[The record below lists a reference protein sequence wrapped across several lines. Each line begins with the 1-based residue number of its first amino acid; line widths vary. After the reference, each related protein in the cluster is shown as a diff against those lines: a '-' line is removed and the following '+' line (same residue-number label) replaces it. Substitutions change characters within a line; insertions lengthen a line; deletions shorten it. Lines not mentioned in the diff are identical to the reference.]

1 MIEESLEI
9 DVVGQADQPVHM
21 FDIVSIFHESYD
33 VDLRKKITKY
43 KFNPMSNKLVS
54 IGFGEV
60 ARTLADSISGMVND
74 SVDKKMKSYDAEYE
88 AKVQKLVDNANAEYD
103 KQAKE
108 LET

>member
-1 MIEESLEI
+1 M
-9 DVVGQADQPVHM
+9 
-21 FDIVSIFHESYD
+21 SI
-33 VDLRKKITKY
+33 
-43 KFNPMSNKLVS
+43 KLVS

-74 SVDKKMKSYDAEYE
+74 SVDKKMKSFDAEYE

-108 LET
+108 LELKITDGIEQAKAQS

>member
-1 MIEESLEI
+1 M
-9 DVVGQADQPVHM
+9 
-21 FDIVSIFHESYD
+21 SI
-33 VDLRKKITKY
+33 
-43 KFNPMSNKLVS
+43 KLVS

-60 ARTLADSISGMVND
+60 TRTLADSISGMVND

-108 LET
+108 AGT